1 MVGVVKLVPVPNEE
15 PPVED
20 AYQLMVPTEAVAPRS
35 TVPVPILE
43 PGVVLVIVGIE
54 FIAAVMA
61 VLLDVVHP
69 LFVAST

>member
-54 FIAAVMA
+54 LMVAVTAVLAAVVHA
-61 VLLDVVHP
+61 PLL
-69 LFVAST
+69 AST